1 MPRDAVSRPAS
12 TQLRQAWPL
21 IGAGFVIAFVL
32 VGGGINTVSVF
43 LNAIAH
49 ATDWSRSSL
58 SLAVS
63 VGALSAA
70 LATPLV
76 GAAVDRVGVRLP
88 MAIGALLLAGGF
100 AILIAMSRSW
110 HFVAANVVLG
120 AGFAAAGMFPITL
133 AVTVS
138 VPDRT
143 SLALGIVGA
152 GSSAGALVMAPS
164 VQSVIDALGWRG
176 AYVAM
181 GAMVVLTPLPLI
193 AFVLPRGRLDSRA
206 ATATRA
212 RSEASPRARW
222 LPGMGSLA
230 AVMMLP
236 ALATFSV
243 AVHLVPYLTGLGHAG
258 AAAAAAL
265 GATIGISAI
274 GKIGGGYIADRWGA
288 LPTLRAA
295 LVLWIGALAAL
306 HHAAAIPML
315 SLFVCL
321 YGVALGTQLSVI
333 PTIAVSILGNE
344 RFGALFGLLQLGAA
358 LAAAIGPVASG
369 MIFDATGAYDGA
381 LALWIAAVSGAAIVA
396 WLMHPTATSVA
407 AVEQVTP

>member
-1 MPRDAVSRPAS
+1 MARDAVRGDSR
-12 TQLRQAWPL
+12 TKLRHAWPL
-21 IGAGFVIAFVL
+21 ISAGFVIAFVL

-43 LNAIAH
+43 LNAIARG
-49 ATDWSRSSL
+49 TDWSRSSL

-70 LATPLV
+70 LVTPLV
-76 GAAVDRVGVRLP
+76 GAAVDRFGVRLP
-88 MAIGALLLAGGF
+88 MAIGALLLAAGF
-100 AILIAMSRSW
+100 GILVGMTQSW

-133 AVTVS
+133 AVTVC
-138 VPDRT
+138 VPART
-143 SLALGIVGA
+143 ALALGIVGA

-181 GAMVVLTPLPLI
+181 GALVVLTPLPFI
-193 AFVLPRGRLDSRA
+193 AFVLPRGRLSSPA
-206 ATATRA
+206 ASAAVA
-212 RSEASPRARW
+212 RSNGSPRSRW
-222 LPGMGSLA
+222 SPGMGLLA
-230 AVMMLP
+230 VVMMLP

-243 AVHLVPYLTGLGHAG
+243 TVHLVPYLTQLGHAG
-258 AAAAAAL
+258 ATAATAL

-274 GKIGGGYIADRWGA
+274 GKIGGGYVADRWGA
-288 LPTLRAA
+288 LPTLRGA
-295 LVLWIGALAAL
+295 LVLWVMALAAL
-306 HHAAAIPML
+306 HHAAAISML

-333 PTIAVSILGNE
+333 PTIAVGVLGNE
-344 RFGALFGLLQLGAA
+344 RFGGLFGLLQLGAA

-381 LALWIAAVSGAAIVA
+381 LALWIGAVSGAALTA
-396 WLMHPTATSVA
+396 WLMQPPTTSIA
-407 AVEQVTP
+407 ALAEVTP